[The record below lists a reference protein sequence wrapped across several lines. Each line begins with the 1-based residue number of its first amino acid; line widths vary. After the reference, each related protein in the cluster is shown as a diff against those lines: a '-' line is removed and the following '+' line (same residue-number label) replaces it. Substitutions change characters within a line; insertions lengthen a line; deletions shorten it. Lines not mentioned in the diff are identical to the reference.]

1 MNANVFYDTRKFR
14 IGFKA
19 DNLTNEHYWI
29 GYTTANPQRLL
40 SIAGSF
46 TYKL

>member
-1 MNANVFYDTRKFR
+1 MNANVFYDARKFR

-40 SIAGSF
+40 SVAGSF